1 MSIVNYGK
9 NQMNRA
15 VPQIKRALILAAG
28 MGSRLSGASGGRP
41 KALTEVNGHS
51 ILEWQKCALRRSG
64 IKDEALVTGFKAEL
78 LSGLASEEFFNP
90 DFASSNMLWSLVSA
104 REWLDQDLVISYSD
118 ILYTYETV
126 EALSSIDGHIVISS
140 DPLWQAK
147 YVGRT
152 EHPVSEAELVEFNSD
167 GQIVSIGKR
176 QKPSLSGH
184 TEEFIG
190 LLRLSREGCRIFLD
204 KFDEALGQC
213 IDGGQEVSESWL
225 TGAYLAEF
233 LTYLIG
239 QGVEVQAASTGSPWM
254 EIDTPQDLC
263 RAEKSWNEPFQLDC

>member
-1 MSIVNYGK
+1 MT
-9 NQMNRA
+9 RA
-15 VPQIKRALILAAG
+15 APQIGRALILAAG
-28 MGSRLSGASGGRP
+28 MGSRLRSASGGRP
-41 KALTEVNGHS
+41 KALTEVSGHS

-64 IKDEALVTGFKAEL
+64 IKDEAIVTGFKAEL

-118 ILYTYETV
+118 ILYTHETV
-126 EALSSIDGHIVISS
+126 ESLMSIDGNIVISS

-152 EHPVSEAELVEFNSD
+152 EHPVSEAELVEFSAD
-167 GQIVSIGKR
+167 RQIISIGKR
-176 QKPSLSGH
+176 QKPFLKGR

-190 LLRLSREGCRIFLD
+190 LLRLSREGCRIFLN
-204 KFDEALGQC
+204 KFDEALNEC
-213 IDGGQEVSESWL
+213 TASGQEVSKSWL

-239 QGVEVQAASTGSPWM
+239 QGVEVQAASTRSPWM
-254 EIDTPQDLC
+254 EIDTPQDLD
-263 RAEKSWNEPFQLDC
+263 RAKKDWNEPFQLDC